1 MEPTQCPKMI
11 TDVTEAKQKTCL
23 EIELAG
29 AAVHQQEE
37 LEPVG
42 LDEGKTRSYEISLS
56 LICDLSSQI

>member
-42 LDEGKTRSYEISLS
+42 LDEGKTRSYEIS
-56 LICDLSSQI
+56 